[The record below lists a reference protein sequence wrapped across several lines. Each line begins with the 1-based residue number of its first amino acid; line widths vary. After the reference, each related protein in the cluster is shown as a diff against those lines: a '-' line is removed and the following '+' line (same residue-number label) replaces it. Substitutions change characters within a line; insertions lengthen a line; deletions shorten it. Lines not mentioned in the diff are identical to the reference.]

1 MLTKRNKT
9 LIGGNMYFITGF
21 SKYEID
27 EKTRIPDIGSART
40 FGYYMN
46 SNDAKEAVKYNY
58 CDIFES
64 LYNYMV
70 IEHIEE
76 GLYRPATDRLF
87 FKWNH
92 EKREYEE
99 IESIEDHWGN
109 YAFG

>member
-1 MLTKRNKT
+1 
-9 LIGGNMYFITGF
+9 MYFITGF
-21 SKYEID
+21 TKYEID
-27 EKTRIPDIGSART
+27 EVTKMPNIGCART

-46 SNDAKEAVKYNY
+46 SNDAKEAVKYNS

-64 LYNYMV
+64 VYTYMV

-76 GLYRPATDRLF
+76 GLYNPASDRLF
-87 FKWNH
+87 FKWNN

-99 IESIEDHWGN
+99 IEPIEDCWGN